1 MSVAMIFRHTPTWDD
16 LTFDLET
23 QTDLRLNMYPVKYFN
38 SHNVDPT
45 KYIYEAVDSSTPR
58 SGQKRLKPSNIW
70 LLCAVRMCSITIR
83 SITWPCSHQR
93 YLLPPARLDCHEDI
107 TPRWTRC
114 FRNHF
119 CHNATPCCPSSTP
132 FFFGIFPKTHLLE
145 FNMLWVVLK
154 ESPYCCIMGSNY
166 DSGELGPLKISLSKI
181 PM

>member
-1 MSVAMIFRHTPTWDD
+1 MTPYSLTLTWFQVKCLGMSVAMIFRHTPSTWDELFRFCWSD
-16 LTFDLET
+16 FWSSRQT

-58 SGQKRLKPSNIW
+58 SGQKRLKPANIW
-70 LLCAVRMCSITIR
+70 LLCAVWMCSITIR
-83 SITWPCSHQR
+83 SITWPCSNQR

-107 TPRWTRC
+107 TPRRTRC

-132 FFFGIFPKTHLLE
+132 SSLTCYE
-145 FNMLWVVLK
+145 LW
-154 ESPYCCIMGSNY
+154 
-166 DSGELGPLKISLSKI
+166 
-181 PM
+181 